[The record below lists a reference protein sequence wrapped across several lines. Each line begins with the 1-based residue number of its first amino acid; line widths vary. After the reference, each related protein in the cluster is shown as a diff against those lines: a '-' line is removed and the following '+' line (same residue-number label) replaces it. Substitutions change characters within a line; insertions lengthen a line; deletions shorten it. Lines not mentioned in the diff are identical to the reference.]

1 MKYGITTP
9 SFSTASKDIP
19 AGIVVFLVALPLC
32 LGIALAS
39 GAPLMSGVIAGII
52 GGTVVAFLS
61 GSELSV
67 SGPAAGLAIIVLQAI
82 ASLGSFEVF
91 LCAVVIAGLLQI
103 ALGALRAGIIGDF
116 VPNSVIRGM
125 LAAIGVVIILKQIPH
140 ALGWDAELWADE
152 EVIRINHHGPLNNI
166 WHVFEHISGGAVII
180 SAVCLA
186 LLVLWDRPFI
196 KKFRLTALIPGPLV
210 AVIIGTI
217 INEIFLAVGAP
228 FALVPGGGHLVQLPI
243 GAALLS
249 TIVLPDFS
257 QLFRSDVFIAA
268 VTIALVGSVETLLSI
283 EATDRLDPEKRI
295 SNTNKELVAQGI
307 GNTLSGLVGGLPIT
321 SVIVRSSTNVYAGGR
336 TRLASLTHGAMLLI
350 CVLLI
355 PTMLN
360 HIPLA
365 ALAAI
370 LISVGYKLTSTSVFK
385 DMWSQGLEQ
394 FFLFIVTLVAIVYT
408 DLLFGIGIGL
418 AVGAV
423 FILRTNIHKSVSLV
437 NDGSL
442 YLISFNKDMSFV
454 NKAELKQHLR
464 SIPDD
469 AKLIIDGTKVY
480 FIDYDI
486 YEQIKEFADGAS
498 FRNITI
504 DYRHIFGKGRK

>member
-9 SFSTASKDIP
+9 SFLSASRDIP

-91 LCAVVIAGLLQI
+91 LCAVVISGLLQI

-152 EVIRINHHGPLNNI
+152 EVIRTSHHGPLDNI
-166 WHVFEHISGGAVII
+166 WHIFEHLNEGAVII
-180 SAVCLA
+180 SVICLA
-186 LLVLWDRPFI
+186 LLIVWERPFI
-196 KKFRLTALIPGPLV
+196 KKYRWAKLTPGPLL
-210 AVIIGTI
+210 AVVVGTI
-217 INEIFLAVGAP
+217 LNELFVATGAS
-228 FALVPGGGHLVQLPI
+228 FALVPGDGHLVQLPI
-243 GAALLS
+243 GAALFS

-257 QLFRSDVFIAA
+257 HIFRSDVFITA

-295 SNTNKELVAQGI
+295 SSTNKELVAQGI

-336 TRLASLTHGAMLLI
+336 TRLASLTHGVMLLV

-355 PTMLN
+355 PSMLN

-370 LISVGYKLTSTSVFK
+370 LISVGYKLTSTSVIK
-385 DMWSQGLEQ
+385 DMWSQGIQQ
-394 FFLFIVTLVAIVYT
+394 FFLFAVTLLAIVYT
-408 DLLFGIGIGL
+408 DLLFGIAVGL

-423 FILRTNIHKSVSLV
+423 FILRTNVHKSVSVV
-437 NDGSL
+437 NDGNM

-454 NKAELKQHLR
+454 NKAELKRNLR
-464 SIPDD
+464 SIPDN
-469 AKLIIDGTKVY
+469 ANLIIDGTKVY

-486 YEQIKEFADGAS
+486 YEQIEEFADGAP
-498 FRNITI
+498 FRKITI
-504 DYRHIFGKGRK
+504 EYRHVFGKGRK